1 MDMKR
6 VFLCA
11 CLFGMPVL
19 VAGQES
25 EQAVFAENTSCGG
38 VEKSGNDG
46 ALIVDRE
53 EVSKNPTIV
62 SKRILQE
69 QEKTEAVLASVIDR
83 NTADAAAPKLREN
96 TQAMQQLAQ
105 LFEGIDFERASDFNE
120 EEFMATAE
128 SNFEVAE
135 RVNAQFLRL
144 IGAKYFGSGALQAA
158 VAEANAPVTSDDG
171 VEEGPMTAEQAKAE
185 IGRMK
190 MLKEPDSRLL
200 AALKKV
206 DSAET
211 ASAVVPTLN
220 EYVEQIRK
228 LVPPAEILFAHFENP
243 QDAEVLAAQ
252 QPIEEIL
259 KGVRAELLRIVK
271 LEGFAGERF
280 DSFNDAMDDLF
291 TWLGET
297 HDLWFSS
304 VFDESFENEI
314 AAILEEQN
322 KQ

>member
-11 CLFGMPVL
+11 CLFGMPAL
-19 VAGQES
+19 VAGMES
-25 EQAVFAENTSCGG
+25 EHVVSVENTSCGAF
-38 VEKSGNDG
+38 EKSGNDG
-46 ALIVDRE
+46 ALIVDCE
-53 EVSKNPTIV
+53 EARKNPTII
-62 SKRILQE
+62 SKKILQE
-69 QEKTEAVLASVIDR
+69 QEKTESVLASVIDR

-105 LFEGIDFERASDFNE
+105 LFEEIDFERASDFNE

-144 IGAKYFGSGALQAA
+144 IGAKYFGSEALQAA
-158 VAEANAPVTSDDG
+158 VAEANAPVTSDNG

-228 LVPPAEILFAHFENP
+228 LVPPAEILFANFENP

-259 KGVRAELLRIVK
+259 KGIRAELLRIVK

-314 AAILEEQN
+314 AAILKEQN